1 MDEKTLKHTLDV
13 LGPFARDEQNR
24 IVGIQAR
31 AAAATELVSALN
43 DAASVLKEAAAVKV
57 ELDGLRAS
65 IAKEKNTLKNLEA
78 RASDITAGYK
88 PRMIELDAKVK
99 ELAARETAVLAREE
113 AVLRREEK
121 IKTVS
126 DHLAGLSLD
135 A

>member
-31 AAAATELVSALN
+31 AAAAGELVSALN
-43 DAASVLKEAAAVKV
+43 DASSILKEAAAIKG

-88 PRMIELDAKVK
+88 PRMIEMDNKAK

-113 AVLRREEK
+113 KVLAREEK
-121 IKTVS
+121 VKAVS
-126 DHLAGLSLD
+126 DHLAGLNLD
-135 A
+135 S